1 MRDSNNFTV
10 TVLEQASMLLVGIK
24 KVVPRFITC
33 QCYTY
38 MGVLSFSALLHGHM
52 AWYALIPIFIS
63 HCQEFVCV
71 FCVCGINREQP
82 KYLYAS

>member
-33 QCYTY
+33 
-38 MGVLSFSALLHGHM
+38 
-52 AWYALIPIFIS
+52 
-63 HCQEFVCV
+63 
-71 FCVCGINREQP
+71 
-82 KYLYAS
+82 